1 MFARQGNITTFF
13 EKSNI
18 FGKIFFMKRSLDL
31 EFEYNILV
39 LALVVWVLLLTS
51 CTPKKCTKR
60 QEKKA
65 TKHWVKGMA
74 TCPEKMAK
82 QSLLSFP
89 ITERIDT
96 FTIYKEGQYN
106 TDTLYIED
114 VIHDTIYRTKVVT
127 KTKTDTLVRVKEVTQ
142 KDTREIEIMSV
153 DLSNMKA
160 ELIDAQENNKSL
172 KNTRKTLITTNVI
185 TAFALLSLLWL
196 YVRKIKG

>member
-1 MFARQGNITTFF
+1 M
-13 EKSNI
+13 EKY
-18 FGKIFFMKRSLDL
+18 FFMKRSLDL

-39 LALVVWVLLLTS
+39 LALVVWMLLITS
-51 CTPKKCTKR
+51 CTSKKCTKR

-65 TKHWVKGMA
+65 TRHWVKGMA

-127 KTKTDTLVRVKEVTQ
+127 KTKIDTLVRVKEVTQ

-172 KNTRKTLITTNVI
+172 KKTRKTLITTNII
-185 TAFALLSLLWL
+185 TAFALISLLWL
-196 YVRKIKG
+196 YVRKIKNR